1 MIPLIFLMK
10 KDRTKQKKDIRKK
23 NKRSNKA
30 FEILEY
36 TPNSSKSEIRK
47 KFKEVVKRLHPDTNG
62 GDSSQEDLLKEV
74 ISAYKYLKSQG
85 HC

>member
-1 MIPLIFLMK
+1 MK
-10 KDRTKQKKDIRKK
+10 KIEQNKKEILEKK
-23 NKRSNKA
+23 NKGSNKA
-30 FEILEY
+30 LEILEY

-47 KFKEVVKRLHPDTNG
+47 KFKEVVKKLHPDTNG